1 MLKIKS
7 KQLYRVKITIEKF
20 ILDIVLPN
28 RCVRCQR
35 EGGIFC
41 DRCKK
46 YISIINPGYVMNDMY
61 GFEKLLVAGLKEG
74 WFERLVR
81 DFKYKG
87 RRDYGEFLAEKLG
100 ELIFGE
106 VKRMKL
112 NDRSSEVKRMKLDN
126 RSSEVER
133 IRLDDRSSEVE
144 RIRLDDRSSDKS
156 GDIAIEVSRMMD
168 AETRENRKIVLVPL
182 PTIRKHIRERG
193 FDHTLRLCFELEN
206 FLQKRLEGLGVKVEY
221 QDLLVRKNKT
231 VQVGKE
237 KKERMRQAEKAYG
250 IREGIKIENRTL
262 YILVD
267 DVTTTG
273 ASLAAAKK
281 ILQTDRV
288 WAAVLMKER

>member
-20 ILDIVLPN
+20 ILDMVLPN

-46 YISIINPGYVMNDMY
+46 YISIINPGYVMNDMH
-61 GFEKLLVAGLKEG
+61 GFEKILVAGLKEG
-74 WFERLVR
+74 WFERMVR

-100 ELIFGE
+100 EVILGE
-106 VKRMKL
+106 VKRGML
-112 NDRSSEVKRMKLDN
+112 Y
-126 RSSEVER
+126 
-133 IRLDDRSSEVE
+133 
-144 RIRLDDRSSDKS
+144 DRSSDES
-156 GDIAIEVSRMMD
+156 GDGSVEISRMMN

-206 FLQKRLEGLGVKVEY
+206 FLQKRLDDFGISVEY
-221 QDLLVRKNKT
+221 QSLLVRKNKT

-237 KKERMRQAEKAYG
+237 KKERVKQAEKAYG
-250 IREGIKIENRTL
+250 IREGVEIENKTL

-281 ILQTDRV
+281 ILQADRV

>member
-1 MLKIKS
+1 MVKIKS
-7 KQLYRVKITIEKF
+7 KQLYHVKITIEKF
-20 ILDIVLPN
+20 ILDMVLPN

-74 WFERLVR
+74 WFERMVR

-100 ELIFGE
+100 EVIFGE

-112 NDRSSEVKRMKLDN
+112 
-126 RSSEVER
+126 
-133 IRLDDRSSEVE
+133 DDRSSEIE
-144 RIRLDDRSSDKS
+144 GIRFDERSSNNS
-156 GDIAIEVSRMMD
+156 GDVSVEVSGMMD
-168 AETRENRKIVLVPL
+168 VETRENRKIILVPL

-206 FLQKRLEGLGVKVEY
+206 FLQKRLEKLGMKVEY
-221 QDLLVRKNKT
+221 EDLLVRKNKT

-237 KKERMRQAEKAYG
+237 KKERVKQAEKAYG
-250 IREGIKIENRTL
+250 ICEGVKLDTSTL

-281 ILQTDRV
+281 ILQADRV

>member
-20 ILDIVLPN
+20 ILDMILPN

-35 EGGIFC
+35 AGGIFC

-87 RRDYGEFLAEKLG
+87 RRDYGDFLAEKLG
-100 ELIFGE
+100 EVIFGE
-106 VKRMKL
+106 VKR
-112 NDRSSEVKRMKLDN
+112 
-126 RSSEVER
+126 
-133 IRLDDRSSEVE
+133 
-144 RIRLDDRSSDKS
+144 
-156 GDIAIEVSRMMD
+156 IEI
-168 AETRENRKIVLVPL
+168 RKIVLVPL

-206 FLQKRLEGLGVKVEY
+206 FLQKRLDDFGISVEY
-221 QDLLVRKNKT
+221 QSLLVRKNKT

-237 KKERMRQAEKAYG
+237 KKERVKQAEKAYG
-250 IREGIKIENRTL
+250 IREGVEIENKTL

-281 ILQTDRV
+281 ILQANLV

>member
-20 ILDIVLPN
+20 ILDMVLPN

-46 YISIINPGYVMNDMY
+46 YISIINPGYVMNDVY

-100 ELIFGE
+100 EVIFGE

-112 NDRSSEVKRMKLDN
+112 NDRSSEVKRMKLDD
-126 RSSEVER
+126 
-133 IRLDDRSSEVE
+133 RLSGR
-144 RIRLDDRSSDKS
+144 S
-156 GDIAIEVSRMMD
+156 GDVPVEVSGMMD
-168 AETRENRKIVLVPL
+168 VETRENRKIVLVPL

-193 FDHTLRLCFELEN
+193 FDHTLRLCFELED

>member
-20 ILDIVLPN
+20 ILEMILPN

-35 EGGIFC
+35 GGGIFC

-81 DFKYKG
+81 DFKYRG
-87 RRDYGEFLAEKLG
+87 RRDYGEFLADKLG
-100 ELIFGE
+100 EVIFGE
-106 VKRMKL
+106 VKRMRFGDEL
-112 NDRSSEVKRMKLDN
+112 SN
-126 RSSEVER
+126 
-133 IRLDDRSSEVE
+133 
-144 RIRLDDRSSDKS
+144 KS
-156 GDIAIEVSRMMD
+156 GEVTCGVLRKV
-168 AETRENRKIVLVPL
+168 ETEIKEIRQIVLVPL

-206 FLQKRLEGLGVKVEY
+206 FLQKRLDDLGVSVEY
-221 QDLLVRKNKT
+221 QSLLVRKNKT

-237 KKERMRQAEKAYG
+237 KKERVKQAEKAYG
-250 IREGIKIENRTL
+250 IREGIKIENKTL

-281 ILQTDRV
+281 ILQADRV

>member
-20 ILDIVLPN
+20 ILDMVLPN

-46 YISIINPGYVMNDMY
+46 YISIINPGYVMEDMY

-74 WFERLVR
+74 WFERMVR

-100 ELIFGE
+100 EVIFGE

-112 NDRSSEVKRMKLDN
+112 DD

-133 IRLDDRSSEVE
+133 MKLDDRSSEVE
-144 RIRLDDRSSDKS
+144 RIKRDDRSSEVEKMKLDDRSSGKS
-156 GDIAIEVSRMMD
+156 GDVLVEVSRMMD

-182 PTIRKHIRERG
+182 PTIRRHIRERG
-193 FDHTLRLCFELEN
+193 FDHTLRLCFELED

-281 ILQTDRV
+281 ILQTNRV

>member
-1 MLKIKS
+1 MVKIKS

-20 ILDIVLPN
+20 ILDMVLPN

-46 YISIINPGYVMNDMY
+46 YISIINPGYVMEDMY

-74 WFERLVR
+74 WFERMVR
-81 DFKYKG
+81 DFKYRG

-100 ELIFGE
+100 EVIF
-106 VKRMKL
+106 
-112 NDRSSEVKRMKLDN
+112 SEVKRI
-126 RSSEVER
+126 E
-133 IRLDDRSSEVE
+133 LDDRSSEVE
-144 RIRLDDRSSDKS
+144 RIKLDDSSSDKL
-156 GDIAIEVSRMMD
+156 GDAPVEVLRMID
-168 AETRENRKIVLVPL
+168 AEMQEIRKIVLVPL

-206 FLQKRLEGLGVKVEY
+206 FLQKELERLGVKVEY
-221 QDLLVRKNKT
+221 ENLLVRKNKT

-237 KKERMRQAEKAYG
+237 KKERMKQAEKAYG
-250 IREGIKIENRTL
+250 IRDGVKIENKTL
-262 YILVD
+262 YIFVD

-281 ILQTDRV
+281 ILQADQV

>member
-20 ILDIVLPN
+20 ILDMVLPN

-46 YISIINPGYVMNDMY
+46 YISTINPGYVMEDMY

-74 WFERLVR
+74 WFEGLVR

-100 ELIFGE
+100 EMIFG
-106 VKRMKL
+106 
-112 NDRSSEVKRMKLDN
+112 EVKRMKLDN

-133 IRLDDRSSEVE
+133 IRLNDRSSEVE
-144 RIRLDDRSSDKS
+144 RIKLDDRSSVKS
-156 GDIAIEVSRMMD
+156 GDVLVETSKMMD
-168 AETRENRKIVLVPL
+168 TEIQEIRKIVLVPL

-206 FLQKRLEGLGVKVEY
+206 FLQKRLDDFGISVEY
-221 QDLLVRKNKT
+221 QSLLVRKNKT

-237 KKERMRQAEKAYG
+237 KKERVKQAEKAYG
-250 IREGIKIENRTL
+250 IREGIKIENKTL

-273 ASLAAAKK
+273 ASLVAAKK
-281 ILQTDRV
+281 ILQADQV

>member
-20 ILDIVLPN
+20 ILDMVLPN

-35 EGGIFC
+35 EGRIFC

-46 YISIINPGYVMNDMY
+46 YISIINPGYVMNDVY

-74 WFERLVR
+74 WFERMVR

-87 RRDYGEFLAEKLG
+87 RRDYGEFLAEKLA
-100 ELIFGE
+100 EVIFGE

-112 NDRSSEVKRMKLDN
+112 DDRLSEVKRIKLDDRSSEVKRMKLDN

-133 IRLDDRSSEVE
+133 IKRDDRSSY
-144 RIRLDDRSSDKS
+144 KS
-156 GDIAIEVSRMMD
+156 GDVSVEVPRMMD

-206 FLQKRLEGLGVKVEY
+206 FLQKRLDDFGISVEY
-221 QDLLVRKNKT
+221 QSLLARKNKT

-250 IREGIKIENRTL
+250 IREGIKIENKTL

>member
-1 MLKIKS
+1 MLEIKS

-20 ILDIVLPN
+20 ILDMVLPN

-100 ELIFGE
+100 EVIFG
-106 VKRMKL
+106 
-112 NDRSSEVKRMKLDN
+112 
-126 RSSEVER
+126 
-133 IRLDDRSSEVE
+133 EVE

-168 AETRENRKIVLVPL
+168 TEIQEIRKIVLVPL

-193 FDHTLRLCFELEN
+193 FDHTLRLCFELED

>member
-1 MLKIKS
+1 MVKIKS

-20 ILDIVLPN
+20 ILDMVLPN
-28 RCVRCQR
+28 RCVRYQR

-46 YISIINPGYVMNDMY
+46 YISIINPGYVMEDMY

-74 WFERLVR
+74 WFERMVR

-100 ELIFGE
+100 EVIFGE
-106 VKRMKL
+106 VKRMRFGDEL
-112 NDRSSEVKRMKLDN
+112 SN
-126 RSSEVER
+126 
-133 IRLDDRSSEVE
+133 
-144 RIRLDDRSSDKS
+144 KS
-156 GDIAIEVSRMMD
+156 GEVTCGVLRKV
-168 AETRENRKIVLVPL
+168 ETEIKEIRQIVLVPL

-193 FDHTLRLCFELEN
+193 FDHTLRLCFELEK
-206 FLQKRLEGLGVKVEY
+206 FLSKRLEKLGVKVEY
-221 QDLLVRKNKT
+221 EDLLVRKNKT

-237 KKERMRQAEKAYG
+237 KKERVKQAEKAYG
-250 IREGIKIENRTL
+250 IREGVEIENKTL

-281 ILQTDRV
+281 ILQADRV

>member
-1 MLKIKS
+1 MVKIKS

-20 ILDIVLPN
+20 ILDMVLPN

-35 EGGIFC
+35 GGGIFC

-74 WFERLVR
+74 WFERMVR

-100 ELIFGE
+100 EVILGE
-106 VKRMKL
+106 VKRMRFGDEL
-112 NDRSSEVKRMKLDN
+112 SN
-126 RSSEVER
+126 
-133 IRLDDRSSEVE
+133 
-144 RIRLDDRSSDKS
+144 KS
-156 GDIAIEVSRMMD
+156 GEVTCGVLRKV
-168 AETRENRKIVLVPL
+168 ETEIKEIRQIVLVPL

-193 FDHTLRLCFELEN
+193 FDHTLRLCFELEE
-206 FLQKRLEGLGVKVEY
+206 FLQKRFDDLGVSVEY
-221 QDLLVRKNKT
+221 QSLLVRKNKT

-237 KKERMRQAEKAYG
+237 KKERVKQAEKAYG
-250 IREGIKIENRTL
+250 ICEGVEIENKTL

-281 ILQTDRV
+281 ILQADRV

>member
-7 KQLYRVKITIEKF
+7 KQLYCVKITIEKF
-20 ILDIVLPN
+20 ILDMVLPN

-74 WFERLVR
+74 WFERMVR

-100 ELIFGE
+100 KVIL
-106 VKRMKL
+106 
-112 NDRSSEVKRMKLDN
+112 
-126 RSSEVER
+126 SEVEKMKLSGEWGGMLR
-133 IRLDDRSSEVE
+133 EFCDEEMEV
-144 RIRLDDRSSDKS
+144 K
-156 GDIAIEVSRMMD
+156 
-168 AETRENRKIVLVPL
+168 KIVLVPL
-182 PTIRKHIRERG
+182 TTIRKHIRERG
-193 FDHTLRLCFELEN
+193 FDHTLRLCFELEK
-206 FLQKRLEGLGVKVEY
+206 FLQKKLDDFGISVEY
-221 QDLLVRKNKT
+221 QNLLVRKNKT

-237 KKERMRQAEKAYG
+237 RTERVKQAEKAYG
-250 IREGIKIENRTL
+250 ICEGVKLDMNTL

-281 ILQTDRV
+281 ILQANLV

>member
-20 ILDIVLPN
+20 ILDMVLPN

-74 WFERLVR
+74 WFERMVR

-100 ELIFGE
+100 EVILGEIKRMRFGDELSNKSGE
-106 VKRMKL
+106 VTCGVLRK
-112 NDRSSEVKRMKLDN
+112 
-126 RSSEVER
+126 VETEIKE
-133 IRLDDRSSEVE
+133 IRQ
-144 RIRLDDRSSDKS
+144 
-156 GDIAIEVSRMMD
+156 
-168 AETRENRKIVLVPL
+168 IVLVPL

-206 FLQKRLEGLGVKVEY
+206 FLQKRLDDFGISVEY
-221 QDLLVRKNKT
+221 QSLLVRKNKT

-237 KKERMRQAEKAYG
+237 KKERVKQAEKAYG
-250 IREGIKIENRTL
+250 IRDGVKIENETL
-262 YILVD
+262 YIFVD

-281 ILQTDRV
+281 ILQAKQV

>member
-20 ILDIVLPN
+20 ILDMVLPN

-35 EGGIFC
+35 GGGIFC

-81 DFKYKG
+81 DFKYRG

-100 ELIFGE
+100 EVIF
-106 VKRMKL
+106 
-112 NDRSSEVKRMKLDN
+112 NEVKRMKLD
-126 RSSEVER
+126 
-133 IRLDDRSSEVE
+133 DRSSGKLSEIPV
-144 RIRLDDRSSDKS
+144 
-156 GDIAIEVSRMMD
+156 EVSRMMN
-168 AETRENRKIVLVPL
+168 AEIQEIRKIILVPL

-206 FLQKRLEGLGVKVEY
+206 FLQKRLEKLGMKVEY
-221 QDLLVRKNKT
+221 EDLLVRKNKT
-231 VQVGKE
+231 VQVDKE
-237 KKERMRQAEKAYG
+237 KKERMKQAEKAYG
-250 IREGIKIENRTL
+250 IRDGVKIESKTL

-281 ILQTDRV
+281 ILQADQV

>member
-20 ILDIVLPN
+20 ILEMILPN

-46 YISIINPGYVMNDMY
+46 YISIINPGYVMEDMY

-74 WFERLVR
+74 WFERMVR

-100 ELIFGE
+100 EVILGE
-106 VKRMKL
+106 VKRMRFGDEL
-112 NDRSSEVKRMKLDN
+112 SN
-126 RSSEVER
+126 
-133 IRLDDRSSEVE
+133 
-144 RIRLDDRSSDKS
+144 KS
-156 GDIAIEVSRMMD
+156 GEVTCGVLRKV
-168 AETRENRKIVLVPL
+168 ETEIKEIRQIVLVPL

-193 FDHTLRLCFELEN
+193 FDHTLRLCFELEE
-206 FLQKRLEGLGVKVEY
+206 FLQKRFDDLGVSVEY
-221 QDLLVRKNKT
+221 QSLLVRKNKT

-237 KKERMRQAEKAYG
+237 KKERVKQAEKAYG
-250 IREGIKIENRTL
+250 ICEGVEIENKTL

-273 ASLAAAKK
+273 ASLVAAKK
-281 ILQTDRV
+281 ILQANLV

>member
-20 ILDIVLPN
+20 ILEMILPN

-35 EGGIFC
+35 GGGIFC

-81 DFKYKG
+81 DFKYRG

-100 ELIFGE
+100 EVIFGE
-106 VKRMKL
+106 VKRMRFGDEL
-112 NDRSSEVKRMKLDN
+112 SN
-126 RSSEVER
+126 
-133 IRLDDRSSEVE
+133 
-144 RIRLDDRSSDKS
+144 KS
-156 GDIAIEVSRMMD
+156 GEVTCGVLRKV
-168 AETRENRKIVLVPL
+168 ETEIKEIRQIVLVPL

-206 FLQKRLEGLGVKVEY
+206 FLQKRLDDFGISVEY
-221 QDLLVRKNKT
+221 QSRLVRKNKT

-237 KKERMRQAEKAYG
+237 KKERVKQAEKAYG
-250 IREGIKIENRTL
+250 IREGIKIENKTL

-273 ASLAAAKK
+273 ASLVAAKK
-281 ILQTDRV
+281 ILQADQV

>member
-20 ILDIVLPN
+20 ILDMVLLN

-46 YISIINPGYVMNDMY
+46 YISIINPGYMMNDMY

-74 WFERLVR
+74 WFEKMVR

-100 ELIFGE
+100 EVIFGE
-106 VKRMKL
+106 IKK
-112 NDRSSEVKRMKLDN
+112 MKLDDG
-126 RSSEVER
+126 SSV
-133 IRLDDRSSEVE
+133 
-144 RIRLDDRSSDKS
+144 KS
-156 GDIAIEVSRMMD
+156 GDVLIEKSKMMD
-168 AETRENRKIVLVPL
+168 AEIQEIRKIILVPL

-193 FDHTLRLCFELEN
+193 FDHTLRLCFELEK
-206 FLQKRLEGLGVKVEY
+206 FLQKRLEKLGMKVEY
-221 QDLLVRKNKT
+221 EDLLVRKNKT

-237 KKERMRQAEKAYG
+237 KKERVKQAEKAYE
-250 IREGIKIENRTL
+250 IREGIKIENKTL

-273 ASLAAAKK
+273 SSLAAAKK
-281 ILQTDRV
+281 ILQADQV

>member
-20 ILDIVLPN
+20 ILDMVLPN

-74 WFERLVR
+74 WFERMVR

-100 ELIFGE
+100 EVILGEIKRMRFGDELSNKSGE
-106 VKRMKL
+106 VTCGVLRK
-112 NDRSSEVKRMKLDN
+112 
-126 RSSEVER
+126 VETEIKE
-133 IRLDDRSSEVE
+133 IRQ
-144 RIRLDDRSSDKS
+144 
-156 GDIAIEVSRMMD
+156 
-168 AETRENRKIVLVPL
+168 IVLVPL

-206 FLQKRLEGLGVKVEY
+206 FLQKRLDDFGISVEY

-237 KKERMRQAEKAYG
+237 KKERVKQAEKAYG
-250 IREGIKIENRTL
+250 ICEGVKLDTSTL
-262 YILVD
+262 YVLVD

-273 ASLAAAKK
+273 ASLVAAKK
-281 ILQTDRV
+281 ILQANLV

>member
-20 ILDIVLPN
+20 ILEMILPN

-35 EGGIFC
+35 GGGIFC

-100 ELIFGE
+100 EVIFGE
-106 VKRMKL
+106 VKRMRFGDEL
-112 NDRSSEVKRMKLDN
+112 SN
-126 RSSEVER
+126 
-133 IRLDDRSSEVE
+133 
-144 RIRLDDRSSDKS
+144 KS
-156 GDIAIEVSRMMD
+156 GEVTCGVLRKV
-168 AETRENRKIVLVPL
+168 ETEIKEIRQIVLVPL
-182 PTIRKHIRERG
+182 PTIQKHIRERG

-206 FLQKRLEGLGVKVEY
+206 FLQKRLAKLGMKVEY
-221 QDLLVRKNKT
+221 EDLLVRKNKT

-237 KKERMRQAEKAYG
+237 KKERMKQAEKAYG
-250 IREGIKIENRTL
+250 IREGIKIESKTL
-262 YILVD
+262 YVLVD

-273 ASLAAAKK
+273 ASLTAAKK
-281 ILQTDRV
+281 ILQANLV

>member
-1 MLKIKS
+1 MVKIKS

-20 ILDIVLPN
+20 ILAMILPN

-46 YISIINPGYVMNDMY
+46 YISITNPSYVMNDMY

-100 ELIFGE
+100 EVIFGE
-106 VKRMKL
+106 VKR
-112 NDRSSEVKRMKLDN
+112 
-126 RSSEVER
+126 
-133 IRLDDRSSEVE
+133 
-144 RIRLDDRSSDKS
+144 
-156 GDIAIEVSRMMD
+156 IEI
-168 AETRENRKIVLVPL
+168 RKIVLVPL

-193 FDHTLRLCFELEN
+193 FDHTLRLCFELET
-206 FLQKRLEGLGVKVEY
+206 FLQKRLDDFGISVEY
-221 QDLLVRKNKT
+221 QSLLVRKNKT

-237 KKERMRQAEKAYG
+237 KKERVKQAEKAYG
-250 IREGIKIENRTL
+250 ICEGVKLDTSTL

-273 ASLAAAKK
+273 ASLVAAKK
-281 ILQTDRV
+281 ILQANLV

>member
-20 ILDIVLPN
+20 ILDMVLPN

-81 DFKYKG
+81 DFKYRG

-100 ELIFGE
+100 EVIFGE
-106 VKRMKL
+106 VKRMRFGDEL
-112 NDRSSEVKRMKLDN
+112 SN
-126 RSSEVER
+126 
-133 IRLDDRSSEVE
+133 
-144 RIRLDDRSSDKS
+144 KS
-156 GDIAIEVSRMMD
+156 GEVTCGVLRKV
-168 AETRENRKIVLVPL
+168 ETEIKEIRQIVLVPL

-206 FLQKRLEGLGVKVEY
+206 FLQKRLDDFGISVEY
-221 QDLLVRKNKT
+221 QSLLVRKNKT

-237 KKERMRQAEKAYG
+237 KKERVKQAEKAYG
-250 IREGIKIENRTL
+250 ICEGVKLDMNTL

-273 ASLAAAKK
+273 ASLVAAKK
-281 ILQTDRV
+281 ILQADQV

>member
-20 ILDIVLPN
+20 ILDMVLPN

-74 WFERLVR
+74 WFERMVR

-100 ELIFGE
+100 EVIFGE
-106 VKRMKL
+106 VKR
-112 NDRSSEVKRMKLDN
+112 
-126 RSSEVER
+126 
-133 IRLDDRSSEVE
+133 
-144 RIRLDDRSSDKS
+144 
-156 GDIAIEVSRMMD
+156 IEI
-168 AETRENRKIVLVPL
+168 RKIVLVPL
-182 PTIRKHIRERG
+182 PTIQKHIRERG

-206 FLQKRLEGLGVKVEY
+206 FLQKRLAKLGMKVEY
-221 QDLLVRKNKT
+221 EDLLVRKNKT

-237 KKERMRQAEKAYG
+237 KKERMKQAEKAYG
-250 IREGIKIENRTL
+250 IREGIKIESKTL
-262 YILVD
+262 YVLVD

-273 ASLAAAKK
+273 ASLTAAKK
-281 ILQTDRV
+281 NT
-288 WAAVLMKER
+288 AG

>member
-46 YISIINPGYVMNDMY
+46 YISIINPGYVMEDMY

-100 ELIFGE
+100 EVIFG
-106 VKRMKL
+106 
-112 NDRSSEVKRMKLDN
+112 
-126 RSSEVER
+126 EVER

-144 RIRLDDRSSDKS
+144 RIRLDDRSSEVKRMKLDDSLSGRS
-156 GDIAIEVSRMMD
+156 GDVPVEVSGMMD
-168 AETRENRKIVLVPL
+168 VEIQEIRKIVLIPL

>member
-20 ILDIVLPN
+20 ILEMILPN

-35 EGGIFC
+35 GGGIFC

-87 RRDYGEFLAEKLG
+87 RRDYGEFLADKLG
-100 ELIFGE
+100 EVIFGE

-112 NDRSSEVKRMKLDN
+112 DDRSSEVK
-126 RSSEVER
+126 R

-144 RIRLDDRSSDKS
+144 RMKLDDRTSGKS
-156 GDIAIEVSRMMD
+156 GDVPVEVSRMMD
-168 AETRENRKIVLVPL
+168 AEIQEIRKIVLVPL

-206 FLQKRLEGLGVKVEY
+206 FLQKRLDDFGISVEY
-221 QDLLVRKNKT
+221 QSFLVRKNKT

-237 KKERMRQAEKAYG
+237 KKERVKQAEKAYE
-250 IREGIKIENRTL
+250 IQEGIKIENKTL

-281 ILQTDRV
+281 ILQANLM

>member
-1 MLKIKS
+1 MVKIKS
-7 KQLYRVKITIEKF
+7 KQLYRVKNTIEKF
-20 ILDIVLPN
+20 ILDMVLPN

-74 WFERLVR
+74 WFERMVR
-81 DFKYKG
+81 DFKYRG

-100 ELIFGE
+100 EVIFGE

-112 NDRSSEVKRMKLDN
+112 
-126 RSSEVER
+126 
-133 IRLDDRSSEVE
+133 DDRSSEVE
-144 RIRLDDRSSDKS
+144 RVKLDDRSSYKS
-156 GDIAIEVSRMMD
+156 GDVSVEVSRMMD
-168 AETRENRKIVLVPL
+168 AEIQEIRKIVLVPL

-206 FLQKRLEGLGVKVEY
+206 FLQKELERLGVKVEY
-221 QDLLVRKNKT
+221 ENLLVRKNKT

-237 KKERMRQAEKAYG
+237 KKERVKQAEKAYG
-250 IREGIKIENRTL
+250 IYEGVKLDMNTL

>member
-20 ILDIVLPN
+20 ILDMVLPN

-74 WFERLVR
+74 WFERMVR

-100 ELIFGE
+100 EVIFDEIKRMRFGDKLSNKSGE
-106 VKRMKL
+106 VTCGVLRK
-112 NDRSSEVKRMKLDN
+112 
-126 RSSEVER
+126 VETEIKE
-133 IRLDDRSSEVE
+133 IRQ
-144 RIRLDDRSSDKS
+144 
-156 GDIAIEVSRMMD
+156 
-168 AETRENRKIVLVPL
+168 IVLVPL

-206 FLQKRLEGLGVKVEY
+206 FLQKRLDDFGISAEY
-221 QDLLVRKNKT
+221 QSLLVRKNKT

-237 KKERMRQAEKAYG
+237 KKERVKQAEKAYG
-250 IREGIKIENRTL
+250 ICEGVKLDTSTL

-281 ILQTDRV
+281 ILQADRV

>member
-74 WFERLVR
+74 WFERMVR

-100 ELIFGE
+100 EVIFG
-106 VKRMKL
+106 
-112 NDRSSEVKRMKLDN
+112 
-126 RSSEVER
+126 
-133 IRLDDRSSEVE
+133 EVE

-206 FLQKRLEGLGVKVEY
+206 FLQKRLDDFGISVEY
-221 QDLLVRKNKT
+221 QSLLARKNKT

-237 KKERMRQAEKAYG
+237 KKERMKQAEKAYG
-250 IREGIKIENRTL
+250 LREGIKIENKTL

>member
-7 KQLYRVKITIEKF
+7 KQLYRVKIPIENF
-20 ILDIVLPN
+20 ILDMVLPN

-35 EGGIFC
+35 GGGIFC

-81 DFKYKG
+81 DFKYRG
-87 RRDYGEFLAEKLG
+87 RRDYGEFLADKLG
-100 ELIFGE
+100 EVIFGE
-106 VKRMKL
+106 VKR
-112 NDRSSEVKRMKLDN
+112 
-126 RSSEVER
+126 
-133 IRLDDRSSEVE
+133 
-144 RIRLDDRSSDKS
+144 
-156 GDIAIEVSRMMD
+156 IEI
-168 AETRENRKIVLVPL
+168 RKIVLVPL

-206 FLQKRLEGLGVKVEY
+206 FLQKRLEKLGMKVEY
-221 QDLLVRKNKT
+221 EDLLVRKNKT

-237 KKERMRQAEKAYG
+237 KKERVKQAEKAYG
-250 IREGIKIENRTL
+250 IREGIKIDANTL

-281 ILQTDRV
+281 ILQADQV

>member
-20 ILDIVLPN
+20 ILDMVLPN

-46 YISIINPGYVMNDMY
+46 YISIINPGYVMNDVY

-100 ELIFGE
+100 EVIFG
-106 VKRMKL
+106 
-112 NDRSSEVKRMKLDN
+112 
-126 RSSEVER
+126 
-133 IRLDDRSSEVE
+133 EVE

>member
-20 ILDIVLPN
+20 ILDMVLSN

-74 WFERLVR
+74 WFERMVR

-100 ELIFGE
+100 EVILG
-106 VKRMKL
+106 
-112 NDRSSEVKRMKLDN
+112 EVKRMKLDN

-144 RIRLDDRSSDKS
+144 RMKLDDRTSGKS
-156 GDIAIEVSRMMD
+156 GDVPVEVSRMMD
-168 AETRENRKIVLVPL
+168 AEIQEIRKIILVPL

-206 FLQKRLEGLGVKVEY
+206 FLQKRLDDFGISAEY
-221 QDLLVRKNKT
+221 QSLLVRKNKT

-237 KKERMRQAEKAYG
+237 KKERVKQAEKAYG
-250 IREGIKIENRTL
+250 IREGVEIENKTL

-281 ILQTDRV
+281 ILQADRV

>member
-46 YISIINPGYVMNDMY
+46 YISIINPGYVMNDVY

-100 ELIFGE
+100 EVIFGE
-106 VKRMKL
+106 VKRMK
-112 NDRSSEVKRMKLDN
+112 
-126 RSSEVER
+126 
-133 IRLDDRSSEVE
+133 LDDRSSEVE
-144 RIRLDDRSSDKS
+144 RIKLDEKSSEVERIKRDDRSSYKS
-156 GDIAIEVSRMMD
+156 GDVLVEVSRMMD

-182 PTIRKHIRERG
+182 PTIRKHILERG
-193 FDHTLRLCFELEN
+193 FDHTLRLCFELED

-221 QDLLVRKNKT
+221 QDLLVRKT
-231 VQVGKE
+231 RRCRWV
-237 KKERMRQAEKAYG
+237 KKRK
-250 IREGIKIENRTL
+250 N
-262 YILVD
+262 V
-267 DVTTTG
+267 
-273 ASLAAAKK
+273 
-281 ILQTDRV
+281 
-288 WAAVLMKER
+288 

>member
-20 ILDIVLPN
+20 ILEMILPN

-74 WFERLVR
+74 WFERMVR

-87 RRDYGEFLAEKLG
+87 RRDYGEFLADKLG
-100 ELIFGE
+100 EVIFGE
-106 VKRMKL
+106 VKRGVL
-112 NDRSSEVKRMKLDN
+112 C
-126 RSSEVER
+126 
-133 IRLDDRSSEVE
+133 
-144 RIRLDDRSSDKS
+144 DRSSDES
-156 GDIAIEVSRMMD
+156 GDGSVEVSRMMN

-206 FLQKRLEGLGVKVEY
+206 FLQKRLDDLGVSVEY
-221 QDLLVRKNKT
+221 QSLLVRKNKT

-237 KKERMRQAEKAYG
+237 KKERVKQAEKAYG
-250 IREGIKIENRTL
+250 IRDGEKIENETL
-262 YILVD
+262 YIFVD

-281 ILQTDRV
+281 ILQADRV

>member
-20 ILDIVLPN
+20 ILEMILPN

-35 EGGIFC
+35 GGGIFC

-100 ELIFGE
+100 EVIFGE
-106 VKRMKL
+106 VKRMRFGDEL
-112 NDRSSEVKRMKLDN
+112 SN
-126 RSSEVER
+126 
-133 IRLDDRSSEVE
+133 
-144 RIRLDDRSSDKS
+144 KS
-156 GDIAIEVSRMMD
+156 GEVTCGVLRKV
-168 AETRENRKIVLVPL
+168 ETEIKEIRRIVLVPL

-206 FLQKRLEGLGVKVEY
+206 FLQKRLDDFGISAEY
-221 QDLLVRKNKT
+221 QSLLVRKNKT

-237 KKERMRQAEKAYG
+237 KKERVKQAEKAYG
-250 IREGIKIENRTL
+250 IREGVEIENKTL

-281 ILQTDRV
+281 ILQAKQV

>member
-1 MLKIKS
+1 MVKIKS

-20 ILDIVLPN
+20 ILDMVLPN

-46 YISIINPGYVMNDMY
+46 YISIINPGYVMEDMY

-74 WFERLVR
+74 WFERMVR

-100 ELIFGE
+100 EVIFGE

-112 NDRSSEVKRMKLDN
+112 GDELSN
-126 RSSEVER
+126 
-133 IRLDDRSSEVE
+133 
-144 RIRLDDRSSDKS
+144 KS
-156 GDIAIEVSRMMD
+156 GEVTCGVLRKV
-168 AETRENRKIVLVPL
+168 ETEIKEIRQIVLVPL

-206 FLQKRLEGLGVKVEY
+206 FLQKRLDDLGVSVEY
-221 QDLLVRKNKT
+221 QSLLVRKNKT

-237 KKERMRQAEKAYG
+237 KKERVKQAEKAYG
-250 IREGIKIENRTL
+250 IRDGVKIESKTL
-262 YILVD
+262 YVLVD

-273 ASLAAAKK
+273 ASLTAAKK
-281 ILQTDRV
+281 ILKADQV

>member
-20 ILDIVLPN
+20 ILDMVLPN

-74 WFERLVR
+74 WFERMVR

-87 RRDYGEFLAEKLG
+87 RRDYGEFLAEKL
-100 ELIFGE
+100 EEVIFDE
-106 VKRMKL
+106 IKRVK
-112 NDRSSEVKRMKLDN
+112 
-126 RSSEVER
+126 
-133 IRLDDRSSEVE
+133 LDDRSSEVE
-144 RIRLDDRSSDKS
+144 RIKLGDRSSNKS
-156 GDIAIEVSRMMD
+156 GNVPGGVLIKV
-168 AETRENRKIVLVPL
+168 ETEIKEIRRIVLVPL

-193 FDHTLRLCFELEN
+193 FDHTLRLCFELEE
-206 FLQKRLEGLGVKVEY
+206 FLQKRLDDFGISVEY
-221 QDLLVRKNKT
+221 QSLLVRKNKT

-237 KKERMRQAEKAYG
+237 KKERVKQAEKAYG
-250 IREGIKIENRTL
+250 IREGVEIENKTL

-281 ILQTDRV
+281 ILQADRV

>member
-20 ILDIVLPN
+20 ILDMVLPN

-46 YISIINPGYVMNDMY
+46 YISIINPGYVMNDVY

-100 ELIFGE
+100 EVIFGE

-112 NDRSSEVKRMKLDN
+112 NDRSSEVKRTRLDDK
-126 RSSEVER
+126 SSEVER
-133 IRLDDRSSEVE
+133 IKRDDRSSY
-144 RIRLDDRSSDKS
+144 KS
-156 GDIAIEVSRMMD
+156 GDVLVEVSGMMD
-168 AETRENRKIVLVPL
+168 VEIQEIRKIVLIPL

>member
-20 ILDIVLPN
+20 ILDMVLPN

-35 EGGIFC
+35 GGGIFC

-74 WFERLVR
+74 WFERMVR

-100 ELIFGE
+100 EVILGE
-106 VKRMKL
+106 VKRMRFGDEL
-112 NDRSSEVKRMKLDN
+112 SN
-126 RSSEVER
+126 
-133 IRLDDRSSEVE
+133 
-144 RIRLDDRSSDKS
+144 KS
-156 GDIAIEVSRMMD
+156 GEVTCGVLRKV
-168 AETRENRKIVLVPL
+168 ETEIKEIRQIVLVPL

-193 FDHTLRLCFELEN
+193 FDHTLRLCFELEE
-206 FLQKRLEGLGVKVEY
+206 FLQKRFDDLGVSVEY
-221 QDLLVRKNKT
+221 QSLLVRKNKT

-237 KKERMRQAEKAYG
+237 KKERVKQAEKAYG
-250 IREGIKIENRTL
+250 ICEGVEIENKTL

-281 ILQTDRV
+281 ILQANLV